1 MLNFLQIPHANL
13 FFEHA
18 LIRHPVLLGF
28 FALNKLCSDESRP
41 ISQLSR
47 SEIAF
52 ALRTIPSHLNEFAC
66 LAPVVGRVQASVD
79 KVHLVEKWD
88 ELVVRIQEDGLG
100 SVCCEHCLIDG
111 TQVQSLLGVQ
121 GNLIAQSI
129 HLILQA
135 SFVCVFCWRGV
146 VLLLTPSPVQW
157 QFNHKGCSKEDVLAE
172 VTANIDTYKAK

>member
-1 MLNFLQIPHANL
+1 MSTL
-13 FFEHA
+13 F
-18 LIRHPVLLGF
+18 IRNPALLGF
-28 FALNKLCSDESRP
+28 FALQKLCADESRA

-52 ALRTIPSHLNEFAC
+52 ALRNIPSHLNEFAR

-88 ELVVRIQEDGLG
+88 ELVVRIQEDDLG
-100 SVCCEHCLIDG
+100 SICCEHCLIDG
-111 TQVQSLLGVQ
+111 RQVQSLLGVQ

-135 SFVCVFCWRGV
+135 SFV
-146 VLLLTPSPVQW
+146 
-157 QFNHKGCSKEDVLAE
+157 LAWFS
-172 VTANIDTYKAK
+172 VTFDPLFSGNSTTRAVPRRM

>member
-1 MLNFLQIPHANL
+1 M
-13 FFEHA
+13 
-18 LIRHPVLLGF
+18 IRNAVLLGF
-28 FALNKLCSDESRP
+28 FALKKLCSDESRP

-52 ALRTIPSHLNEFAC
+52 ALRNIPSHLNEFAC
-66 LAPVVGRVQASVD
+66 LAPVVGRVQACVD
-79 KVHLVEKWD
+79 TVHLVEKWD
-88 ELVVRIQEDGLG
+88 ELAVRIQEDGLG

-111 TQVQSLLGVQ
+111 RRVQSLLGVH

-129 HLILQA
+129 HRILQA
-135 SFVCVFCWRGV
+135 SFVCVFWRGV

>member
-1 MLNFLQIPHANL
+1 MHNPA
-13 FFEHA
+13 
-18 LIRHPVLLGF
+18 LLGF
-28 FALNKLCSDESRP
+28 FALQKLCADESRA

-52 ALRTIPSHLNEFAC
+52 ALRNIPSHLNEFAC

-88 ELVVRIQEDGLG
+88 ELVVRIQEDDLG
-100 SVCCEHCLIDG
+100 SICCEHCLIDG
-111 TQVQSLLGVQ
+111 RQVQSLLGVQ

-135 SFVCVFCWRGV
+135 SFVLAWFSVTFDPLFSGN
-146 VLLLTPSPVQW
+146 LTTRAVPRRMCLQ
-157 QFNHKGCSKEDVLAE
+157 K
-172 VTANIDTYKAK
+172 